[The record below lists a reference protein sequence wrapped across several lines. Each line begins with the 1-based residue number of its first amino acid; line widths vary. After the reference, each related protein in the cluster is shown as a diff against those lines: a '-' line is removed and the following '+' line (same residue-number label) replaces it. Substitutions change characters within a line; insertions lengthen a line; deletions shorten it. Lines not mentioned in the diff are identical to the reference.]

1 MDFLASSHEVA
12 ESLRTHI
19 IFKILPVMN
28 PDGVFMGNTRCN
40 LVSVRSSINDV
51 PKVAKTLVWV
61 TEFCFTLFV
70 GRCLSNVKNLTWRN
84 RGQKIDTIQ

>member
-1 MDFLASSHEVA
+1 MHDVA

-40 LVSVRSSINDV
+40 LLGQDLNRNWHKTNKFSHPTVYA
-51 PKVAKTLVWV
+51 AKRLIHGLDRDQNVELV
-61 TEFCFTLFV
+61 
-70 GRCLSNVKNLTWRN
+70 N
-84 RGQKIDTIQ
+84 